1 MAQIGGWRRSAH
13 CTGADS
19 TCVEV
24 RIEADGVAV
33 RDAKDP
39 AGLRLHFSTAE
50 WNAFLAGA
58 RAGEFD
64 P

>member
-1 MAQIGGWRRSAH
+1 MAQTRGWRRSTS

-24 RIEADGVAV
+24 AVEADGVAV
-33 RDAKDP
+33 RDSKDP
-39 AGLRLHFSTAE
+39 DGPALRFTVAE
-50 WNAFLAGA
+50 WQVFLAAA

-64 P
+64 S

>member
-1 MAQIGGWRRSAH
+1 MTEISSWRRSTQ

-24 RIEADGVAV
+24 AVEADCVAV

-39 AGLRLHFSTAE
+39 DGARLRFTAAE
-50 WNAFLAGA
+50 WTAFLAGA

-64 P
+64 L

>member
-1 MAQIGGWRRSAH
+1 MTQIRGWRRSTQ
-13 CTGADS
+13 CTGSDS

-24 RIEADGVAV
+24 AIEADGVAV

-39 AGLRLHFSTAE
+39 EGPRLHFTAAE
-50 WNAFLAGA
+50 WTAFLAGA

-64 P
+64 L

>member
-1 MAQIGGWRRSAH
+1 MAQTRGWRRSSL

-19 TCVEV
+19 TCVEGAS
-24 RIEADGVAV
+24 EAEVVAV

-39 AGLRLHFSTAE
+39 DGPALRVTPAE
-50 WNAFLAGA
+50 WRAFLAGA

-64 P
+64 L

>member
-1 MAQIGGWRRSAH
+1 MALTRDWHRSTH

-24 RIEADGVAV
+24 AVDADGVAV
-33 RDAKDP
+33 RDGKDP
-39 AGLRLHFSTAE
+39 DGPRLRFTAAE
-50 WNAFLAGA
+50 WSAFLAGA

-64 P
+64 L

>member
-1 MAQIGGWRRSAH
+1 MAQTRGWRRSTL

-24 RIEADGVAV
+24 AIEADGVTV
-33 RDAKDP
+33 RNSTDP
-39 AGLRLHFSTAE
+39 EGPTVHFTAAE
-50 WNAFLAGA
+50 WRAFLAGA

-64 P
+64 L

>member
-1 MAQIGGWRRSAH
+1 MAQTRGWRRSSL

-24 RIEADGVAV
+24 AFEAGVVAV
-33 RDAKDP
+33 RDGKDP
-39 AGLRLHFSTAE
+39 DGPALRFTAAE
-50 WNAFLAGA
+50 WRAFLAGA

-64 P
+64 R